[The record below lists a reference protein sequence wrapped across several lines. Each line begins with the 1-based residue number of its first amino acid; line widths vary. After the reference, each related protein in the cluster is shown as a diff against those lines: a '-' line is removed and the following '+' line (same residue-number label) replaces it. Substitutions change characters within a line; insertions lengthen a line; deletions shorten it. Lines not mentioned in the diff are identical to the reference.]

1 MSPIGSLGKMTWIE
15 LKLFVRDPITMI
27 FTFGLPILMLFV
39 LGGVFGNTPDPEG
52 SVWKGVGPMDFY
64 VPAYVGLVLAS
75 LGLLGVPV
83 HLAGYRERG
92 VLRRFRASSVPL
104 WTVLGAQLAATVVIA
119 SVGAILLVTSAAFSY
134 HNRAPDSIVGVLAAF
149 LLCASS
155 FAAVG
160 VFLGSILPTARA
172 AQGVGLL
179 LFFVMFILGGAGP
192 PREVMT
198 DPMQLIGDGLLLT
211 HVVEVLQDPWL
222 AWGWNLVSLAVV
234 IGVGAICGTVAAFA
248 IRRV

>member
-1 MSPIGSLGKMTWIE
+1 MTWIE
-15 LKLFVRDPITMI
+15 LKLFARDPITMI

-52 SVWKGVGPMDFY
+52 TIWKGVGPMDFY

-92 VLRRFRASSVPL
+92 VLLRFRASSIPL
-104 WTVLGAQLAATVVIA
+104 WTVLGAQLAATIA
-119 SVGAILLVTSAAFSY
+119 IAAVGAILLVISAALTY
-134 HNRAPDSIVGVLAAF
+134 HNRAPDSFVGVIAAF
-149 LLCASS
+149 LLCAGS

-179 LFFVMFILGGAGP
+179 LFFLMFILGGAGP

-198 DPMQLIGDGLLLT
+198 SPMRSIGDGLLLT

-222 AWGWNLVSLAVV
+222 AWGSDAVSLAVV
-234 IGVGAICGTVAAFA
+234 VGAGALAGTVAAFA
-248 IRRV
+248 IRRA